1 MKRIAVIIAGFL
13 VTVSLF
19 AQEKTNVKLS
29 LTGSRAT
36 EVFLDINTFNSKIM
50 DDQVERIPILLTDSG
65 YYAAVTEKIVR
76 PNTLCNLIIRQ
87 ESIPVILSPG
97 DSIQIATNIWS
108 VLNSAEFTG
117 NAAGKNQYIKEH
129 YLKFSNTDRYE
140 NIQNYSEHFVEDLKQ
155 YRSDEDTLLLSFY
168 HTGQID
174 SSYYAFESERVKYKY
189 FNNLLYSRNARWKND
204 RENIQEVEHAISRI
218 NLRDTAALY
227 NYPDYRS
234 LIGRFIDYKMASDGT
249 TTAKSGWGLSE
260 RLNLAEKYLYPGH
273 GYLYYSFNQCK
284 NASAKANVEMRPAI
298 LKYISDSNTDPE
310 FQRLLSTLDESDHLE
325 RTSYINLLIEKFI
338 QITVLVFLIIS
349 LLIFGLAKINQQ
361 LKRKGR
367 RLNTM
372 AILTASLITVMLC
385 LFFTAVVV
393 EHVPAMLPMAMLA
406 YLAVHVFWLIPNV
419 VNKKRYGL
427 YVIILLPV
435 LAACCFVFFHLFAK
449 EHGSNQLPDTDEY
462 ASWIGVTLIIISL
475 LTLFSYFFYYVLRQA
490 RKNRPFGELFTKN
503 IINLELLVNILL
515 VAFIFQAFTVNAIGL
530 SGLRLVLIFVL
541 FLSVLY
547 THTFCLIPRY
557 LFQKKYLK
565 YAVYSVVLLVLIG
578 IILSINDAIFN
589 YLRLSEILGNTDI
602 NFINLLSFPQNLE
615 LYLAIIPAF
624 IYAYARKLLAEKAN
638 QGFALFRNKE
648 AELQQLRS
656 QVNPHFLFNSLNTVY
671 AFALKENNPKTA
683 EFIAKLANL
692 MRYLIDDMDK
702 ETIAVEKE
710 IDYISDYINLQKIRS
725 SVEQNIVLT
734 TDVETQGFQIAP
746 MLMIPFVE
754 NAFKHGINPNKI
766 SDLRISIQVKDNQLV
781 FVAENS
787 IDKHFEA
794 YYKEKGFGIGILN
807 VRQRLEFIYPNRH
820 TLSIADTGDRFI
832 VILTITGMTK
842 ELAPE

>member
-13 VTVSLF
+13 VSVSLF
-19 AQEKTNVKLS
+19 AQEKTNVKLN
-29 LTGSRAT
+29 LTGSRGS
-36 EVFLDINTFNSKIM
+36 EVFLDINTFSSKTM
-50 DDQVERIPILLTDSG
+50 DDQVERISIPLMDSG

-76 PNTLCNLIIRQ
+76 SNTLCKLFIGA

-97 DSIQIATNIWS
+97 DSIQIATNRWS

-117 NAAGKNQYIKEH
+117 TAAGKNQYYKEH
-129 YLKFSNTDRYE
+129 YLTFSTTDRYE
-140 NIQNYSEHFVEDLKQ
+140 RIQNYSEHFVEDLKQ
-155 YRSDEDTLLLSFY
+155 YRSDEDSLLLSFY

-174 SSYYAFESERVKYKY
+174 SSYYAFESERVNYKY
-189 FNNLLYSRNARWKND
+189 FNNLLYSRNVHWKND
-204 RENIQEVEHAISRI
+204 RENTQEVENAISRI

-227 NYPDYRS
+227 NYPEYRS
-234 LIGRFIDYKMASDGT
+234 IIGRFIEYQLASDGT
-249 TTAKSGWGLSE
+249 AAAKTVRGLSE
-260 RLNLAEKYLYPGH
+260 RLKLAEKYLYPGPN
-273 GYLYYSFNQCK
+273 YLYYCFNQCK
-284 NASAKANVEMRPAI
+284 DAFNKANTETRSAI
-298 LKYISDSNTDPE
+298 YNYISKSITDPE
-310 FQRLLSTLDESDHLE
+310 FQRLLSTLGISDHME
-325 RTSYINLLIEKFI
+325 RTSYINQEIEKFI
-338 QITVLVFLIIS
+338 AITVLVILIIS

-372 AILTASLITVMLC
+372 AILTASLIFIMFSSFLA
-385 LFFTAVVV
+385 AVVGDDMPV
-393 EHVPAMLPMAMLA
+393 VFPLAMLA
-406 YLAVHVFWLIPNV
+406 YFAAHVFWLIPNV

-435 LAACCFVFFHLFAK
+435 LAACCSVFLHLFAK
-449 EHGSNQLPDTDEY
+449 EYGSNQLPGTDEY
-462 ASWIGVTLIIISL
+462 ARWIGVTLIIISV

-515 VAFIFQAFTVNAIGL
+515 VAFVFQAFTVNAIGL
-530 SGLRLVLIFVL
+530 SGLRLILIFIL

-547 THTFCLIPRY
+547 AHTFCLIPRY

-565 YAVYSVVLLVLIG
+565 FAIYSVALLVLIG

-589 YLRLSEILGNTDI
+589 YLRLSEILGSTDVK
-602 NFINLLSFPQNLE
+602 FIDLLSFPQNLE
-615 LYLAIIPAF
+615 LYLAVIPAF
-624 IYAYARKLLAEKAN
+624 IYAYTRKLLAEKAN

-710 IDYISDYINLQKIRS
+710 IDYISDYINLQRIRS
-725 SVEQNIVLT
+725 SVEQNVVLT
-734 TDVETQGFQIAP
+734 TDVETPGFQIAP

-754 NAFKHGINPNKI
+754 NAFKHGINPNKS
-766 SDLRISIQVKDNQLV
+766 SDLRISIQVKENQLV

-807 VRQRLEFIYPNRH
+807 VRQRLGFIYPNRH
-820 TLSIADTGDRFI
+820 TLSIANTGDRFI
-832 VILTITGMTK
+832 VILTITDMTK
-842 ELAPE
+842 ELASE